1 MIILKWSPQTV
12 SSGRLIRMGSW
23 SENFSTGRCQRD
35 VYLSVHDIE
44 QTGIDFGYGS
54 NSQSLH
60 SVEIIWDSF
69 SIILFDIFL
78 EGFPK
83 IDVMNITDY
92 VVKCLKRTCEVN
104 R

>member
-1 MIILKWSPQTV
+1 MYI
-12 SSGRLIRMGSW
+12 
-23 SENFSTGRCQRD
+23 
-35 VYLSVHDIE
+35 SVHDIE

-83 IDVMNITDY
+83 IDVMNDY
-92 VVKCLKRTCEVN
+92 RLCCKVFKKDM
-104 R
+104 